1 MLRGEVRAP
10 FFPRRCHSITAWR
23 CSHSAEGRYLPF
35 LAQVGCHPPV
45 PLGNGSQPGPPVPPA
60 PVLPSVAGSPL
71 QPPPGTVPRAAAPD
85 PAPPSPAL
93 TQVDEAHDHVSFG
106 EEVAVLQAGQRR
118 PLGAEDGLVG
128 VREALAVLGGG
139 PRRPLL
145 HGHGIVKVQHE
156 HGGRVVLAVE
166 VRPRAVRQAEDGED
180 LPLHLAALG
189 AAQPPVD
196 EAGVHL
202 VVHREV
208 GEHAAQPEG
217 GRGGAQHQQPGGG
230 LPAPRHRHRGAAAA
244 AAGRRGGRGAAPP
257 RDAPRHRHARGA
269 PTDGR
274 TDGRPRAQPPR
285 RRRSPLMARGGG
297 GGGGGC
303 SAAPAHGRGGGG
315 GGPRR
320 FPRRWRWRWRERSA
334 VPASRTP
341 RRSRV
346 SGAAR
351 RGAAGGCLWWEEQA
365 AEPKRSL
372 SLARSKALGR
382 ENPWN
387 CLEEGGRLLRLLF
400 RMFVE
405 AAGSARG

>member
-1 MLRGEVRAP
+1 MQQLSKGEDDKDLSVSACVRRGENSWLSKCRGGKSEP
-10 FFPRRCHSITAWR
+10 SPRRCHSIIAWQR
-23 CSHSAEGRYLPF
+23 GHSSEGHYLPF
-35 LAQVGCHPPV
+35 LAQVGYHPPD
-45 PLGNGSQPGPPVPPA
+45 PSGNSFQSGPPAPPA
-60 PVLPSVAGSPL
+60 PVLPSVARSPL
-71 QPPPGTVPRAAAPD
+71 QPPPGTVPCPAASD
-85 PAPPSPAL
+85 PAPPRPAL
-93 TQVDEAHDHVSFG
+93 TQVDEAHDHVSLR

-118 PLGAEDGLVG
+118 PLSAEDGLVG

-145 HGHGIVKVQHE
+145 HGHGIVEVQHE

-244 AAGRRGGRGAAPP
+244 AAGRRGGLGAAPP
-257 RDAPRHRHARGA
+257 RDAPGHRHARGA
-269 PTDGR
+269 R

-297 GGGGGC
+297 GG
-303 SAAPAHGRGGGG
+303 
-315 GGPRR
+315 
-320 FPRRWRWRWRERSA
+320 
-334 VPASRTP
+334 
-341 RRSRV
+341 
-346 SGAAR
+346 
-351 RGAAGGCLWWEEQA
+351 
-365 AEPKRSL
+365 
-372 SLARSKALGR
+372 
-382 ENPWN
+382 
-387 CLEEGGRLLRLLF
+387 
-400 RMFVE
+400 
-405 AAGSARG
+405 